1 MRRNP
6 SAVLLAALLAAT
18 PAAAQSPS
26 AAAQWVAEADRVQHS
41 DAPAAYRLTQRALPL
56 LTAPADAPV
65 RMKALVLRCWA
76 AAEAAPDSML
86 AFGDAGTREAARA
99 GDAAAAAALRV
110 CRGYG
115 HEIAG
120 RSTEALADYEFGV
133 AEGRRLQNRDVL
145 ADALVLR
152 GEMRYY
158 RGEFTGALRDLDE
171 AYRLFTA
178 MANPSQQRYAL
189 NAIANLYSDSRV
201 AQYERALDYYGQ
213 VLAAY
218 RTEGDQRG
226 VATAYFNRGGTLER
240 MGRLEEA
247 LAEYRRGLAMDRRRG
262 DADEVAVDQRAIGAV
277 LNKLGRPAEGL
288 AVLDSALAHF
298 RALADDEKVAQARL
312 SRGVSL
318 RLLGRTDEALADL
331 EAARTLYE
339 ATENRR
345 FLEKVHEERALA
357 FAAAGAW
364 DQAYRARTAQLELQR
379 VLGEQARE
387 EQTSRLRVQFD
398 AEKKEAENRAL
409 VRENTLRGQALQARA
424 RVARLQLAVLV
435 LSAAVIAALGLLVWR
450 QVRNARRLR
459 ITALTDELTRLPNRR
474 HTMMVADEQVRAAR
488 ARGTGF
494 GVLVLDVDHFK
505 RINDTFGHE
514 VGDAVLRR
522 VAEAFR
528 ASLRDGDHVGRTGG
542 EEFVAVLPG
551 AAAGAAAEVAE
562 RLRLAVERID
572 FADLD
577 PALSV
582 TVSVGAAV
590 WQPQDANFAA
600 TCKRAD
606 DSLYRA
612 KQSGRNRVEL
622 AATA

>member
-1 MRRNP
+1 MRRSP
-6 SAVLLAALLAAT
+6 CLALVAALLAAT
-18 PAAAQSPS
+18 PAAAQTPS
-26 AAAQWVAEADRVQHS
+26 AAVRWVAEAERLQHT
-41 DAPAAYRLTQRALPL
+41 DAEATYRLTQRALPL
-56 LTAPADAPV
+56 LTAPAHAPA

-76 AAEAAPDSML
+76 SSEAAPDSL
-86 AFGDAGTREAARA
+86 PAYAESGVREAMRA
-99 GDAAAAAALRV
+99 KDDTATSALRV

-115 HEIAG
+115 YEGAG
-120 RSTEALADYEFGV
+120 RTREAMAEYELGV
-133 AEGRRLQNRDVL
+133 AEGRRLKKRALL

-152 GEMRYY
+152 GGLRYY
-158 RGEFTGALRDLDE
+158 RGEFTGALQDLDE
-171 AYRLFTA
+171 AYRLYVA
-178 MANPSQQRYAL
+178 LQNGIQQRFAL
-189 NAIANLYSDSRV
+189 NAIANVYADSRV
-201 AQYERALDYYGQ
+201 AQYERALDYYRQ
-213 VLAAY
+213 VLEANRAAGN
-218 RTEGDQRG
+218 ERG
-226 VATAYFNRGGTLER
+226 IATSYYNLGGTLER

-262 DADEVAVDQRAIGAV
+262 DAGEVAVDQRAIGAL
-277 LNKLGRPAEGL
+277 LNRLGRPAEGL
-288 AVLDSALAHF
+288 VMLDSAMAHF
-298 RALADDEKVAQARL
+298 RALEDEELMAQGRL
-312 SRGVSL
+312 SRGIAL
-318 RLLGRTDEALADL
+318 RMLGRTDDALAEL
-331 EAARTLYE
+331 EAARVHFA
-339 ATENRR
+339 ATDNRR
-345 FLEKVHEERALA
+345 FLEKVHEERALSY
-357 FAAAGAW
+357 AATGAW
-364 DQAYRARTAQLELQR
+364 DQAYRARSAQLELQR
-379 VLGEQARE
+379 ALGEQARE

-409 VRENTLRGQALQARA
+409 TRENTLRGQALAARA
-424 RVARLQLAVLV
+424 RVARLQLAVLA

-474 HTMMVADEQVRAAR
+474 HTLMVADEQVRAAR
-488 ARGTGF
+488 VRGTGF

-522 VAEAFR
+522 VADAFR

-551 AAAGAAAEVAE
+551 AAAGAAAEVGE
-562 RLRLAVERID
+562 RLRASVERTD

-577 PALSV
+577 PALRV

-590 WQPQDANFAA
+590 WQPDDTTFAA

-622 AATA
+622 AAV